1 MFAGARSKINIT
13 IHNTTKLSFKF
24 NMTIT
29 FHCTLIQPLF
39 LAGAEKQIPEIRPP
53 SIKGAL
59 RWWWRAMN
67 TNLTL
72 PELKAAESALFGST
86 SNRSPLGIRTS
97 HPVIESLTFETRTAQ
112 ELIQLKKDSRAD
124 NIVKYLLFSQTMGE
138 NKWNRAFPTGK
149 IFTVSFYAQDA
160 QVLIRSIATF
170 WLLAHFGGFG
180 KRARRGG
187 GNFKVTRIEDPGNL
201 VGLAGLA
208 FLGDENQLLEEY
220 LALNYAKVKQLIQEK
235 EEGPAADHYSGLLDA
250 TLLVAPIPGGLISVA
265 EVFQS
270 FRASIKGKNN
280 LLAKSALGLPLFSD
294 KPGNKEVEKW
304 QVFMD
309 KDKNDRRASPV
320 LLREIHYQRQD
331 YGIVLILHGKILES
345 SVSFGK
351 NKFSTIAGQ
360 RNQTVDA
367 DILDTLRTHL
377 IELRYRPI
385 TL

>member
-67 TNLTL
+67 TNLSL

-97 HPVIESLTFETRTAQ
+97 HPVIESLTFESLTAN
-112 ELIQLKKDSRAD
+112 ELIQQKRVRNEDT
-124 NIVKYLLFSQTMGE
+124 IVKYLLFSQTMGE

-149 IFTVSFYAQDA
+149 AFTVSFYAQDA
-160 QVLIRSIATF
+160 QVLSKSIAAF

-187 GNFKVTRIEDPGNL
+187 GNFKVTRIDDPGNL
-201 VGLAGLA
+201 VAQTGLA
-208 FLGDENQLLEEY
+208 FLGNENQPLEEY
-220 LALNYAKVKQLIQEK
+220 LALNYAIVKHLIQKK
-235 EEGPAADHYSGLLDA
+235 EEAPAADHYSGLLDA
-250 TLLVAPIPGGLISVA
+250 TLLVAPIPGGLLKVA

-270 FRASIKGKNN
+270 FRSSIKGKNN

-294 KPGNKEVEKW
+294 KPGNRDVEKW
-304 QVFMD
+304 QVFTD
-309 KDKNDRRASPV
+309 TDKNDRRASPV
-320 LLREIHYQRQD
+320 LLREIHYQEHE
-331 YGIVLILHGKILES
+331 YGIVLILNGKILES

-351 NKFSTIAGQ
+351 NKFSTIRDK
-360 RNQTVDA
+360 RNQTVNA
-367 DILDTLRTHL
+367 DILDTLRNHL